1 MYKIYNNEIKITQNL
16 KGGATTATAISKAD
30 DISTIF
36 SSNKKFNKKESIL
49 TKKDVKHVVPLD
61 GVSIDF
67 KNLNQ
72 DMVNAIE
79 RDIEKLHNVF
89 FEDGADVFTAG
100 NYQIFDDKTNL
111 NLIAAATVKEIS
123 DQFNKNILRYAMSWA
138 KEIELYDY
146 ENKGLLSYENYMK
159 KLFGGDGKTQPT
171 KSGAHAVSLFTLLN
185 NTTSGAGQK
194 ATQFKAIIDG
204 INKLL
209 SIKEYKIVP
218 DECNKWYP
226 KIVSNHSLPHWMG
239 FGGGYD
245 NLKYSLDGGVLST
258 LIRVP
263 DLAKHYKAQLSV
275 LESKLKMSNKTL
287 SSVSKNKINTVI
299 DQLEKHENFLKD
311 TFELLRNS
319 PLIDEN
325 KVDFEAHETKLKRME
340 KYAEILAIKKMGIT
354 LTKSYDINSDYD
366 EMCFEVKF
374 WKDYQCKKDGVEMA
388 KGFLVNAVQGL
399 EFLNESYDPFGLKLG
414 GWSEQIE
421 LGKDSYTSVF
431 EELYDKY
438 KISGRKIQP
447 EIKLVLMMSAS
458 AASFHASKK
467 MAESIPGLDSVL
479 SNNPELLSKLQ
490 NSINNNISSQGKPV
504 ETEEDKQKKMYEQMQ
519 KIKEQQSKIDELKKQ
534 QESVNNNTEK
544 IKEQMS
550 MLNTNKVEE
559 VKPDISNILNK
570 IKAQN
575 AARKA
580 DEVLNNQL
588 SDSSEKE
595 SEVTES
601 VVTGESETKKKRGR
615 KAKTSI
621 SITT

>member
-1 MYKIYNNEIKITQNL
+1 MEKPKSLDNTSTSVHFGGLADVTKEKISVPNLVDKNLPRIKETESEREMFESETSDSFNSDESVNEPDIEYNNNIFNENKMLNL
-16 KGGATTATAISKAD
+16 PNNEVKPFNLLNNNED
-30 DISTIF
+30 RNF
-36 SSNKKFNKKESIL
+36 SQLNNEQKDEFKKLKMI
-49 TKKDVKHVVPLD
+49 D
-61 GVSIDF
+61 DF
-67 KNLNQ
+67 KNKTLT
-72 DMVNAIE
+72 
-79 RDIEKLHNVF
+79 EK
-89 FEDGADVFTAG
+89 
-100 NYQIFDDKTNL
+100 YK
-111 NLIAAATVKEIS
+111 
-123 DQFNKNILRYAMSWA
+123 
-138 KEIELYDY
+138 
-146 ENKGLLSYENYMK
+146 
-159 KLFGGDGKTQPT
+159 
-171 KSGAHAVSLFTLLN
+171 
-185 NTTSGAGQK
+185 NTTENIGLTTEKNDKVPSLNELKEMNLDEIPFHMLDDQ
-194 ATQFKAIIDG
+194 TQ
-204 INKLL
+204 
-209 SIKEYKIVP
+209 
-218 DECNKWYP
+218 
-226 KIVSNHSLPHWMG
+226 
-239 FGGGYD
+239 
-245 NLKYSLDGGVLST
+245 
-258 LIRVP
+258 R
-263 DLAKHYKAQLSV
+263 
-275 LESKLKMSNKTL
+275 
-287 SSVSKNKINTVI
+287 
-299 DQLEKHENFLKD
+299 
-311 TFELLRNS
+311 
-319 PLIDEN
+319 
-325 KVDFEAHETKLKRME
+325 LKRME

>member
-1 MYKIYNNEIKITQNL
+1 MERPKHLDNTSTSVHFGNLADVSKEKISVPNLVDRKLPRVKETETEQEMFDSETSDNFNSDNESVNNESEIEYNNNE
-16 KGGATTATAISKAD
+16 
-30 DISTIF
+30 
-36 SSNKKFNKKESIL
+36 NK
-49 TKKDVKHVVPLD
+49 
-61 GVSIDF
+61 
-67 KNLNQ
+67 
-72 DMVNAIE
+72 
-79 RDIEKLHNVF
+79 
-89 FEDGADVFTAG
+89 
-100 NYQIFDDKTNL
+100 
-111 NLIAAATVKEIS
+111 
-123 DQFNKNILRYAMSWA
+123 QFNLLDNN
-138 KEIELYDY
+138 
-146 ENKGLLSYENYMK
+146 ENRNFS
-159 KLFGGDGKTQPT
+159 Q
-171 KSGAHAVSLFTLLN
+171 LN
-185 NTTSGAGQK
+185 NEQK
-194 ATQFKAIIDG
+194 NEFK
-204 INKLL
+204 
-209 SIKEYKIVP
+209 
-218 DECNKWYP
+218 
-226 KIVSNHSLPHWMG
+226 
-239 FGGGYD
+239 
-245 NLKYSLDGGVLST
+245 
-258 LIRVP
+258 
-263 DLAKHYKAQLSV
+263 
-275 LESKLKMSNKTL
+275 KLKMIDDYKNKTMTEKYKNTTENIG
-287 SSVSKNKINTVI
+287 SVTEKN
-299 DQLEKHENFLKD
+299 EKVPSLNELK
-311 TFELLRNS
+311 EMNL
-319 PLIDEN
+319 DEIPFHML
-325 KVDFEAHETKLKRME
+325 DEQTQRLKRME

-399 EFLNESYDPFGLKLG
+399 EFLNENYDPFGLKLG
-414 GWSEQIE
+414 GWSEQVE

-490 NSINNNISSQGKPV
+490 SGINNNISNQGKSI

-519 KIKEQQSKIDELKKQ
+519 KIKEQQSKIDELKKH

-544 IKEQMS
+544 IKEQMN
-550 MLNTNKVEE
+550 MLNTNKNKD

-575 AARKA
+575 VARKA
-580 DEVLNNQL
+580 DEVINNQL

-595 SEVTES
+595 SEITES

>member
-1 MYKIYNNEIKITQNL
+1 MEKPKPLDNTSTSVHFGGLADNTKEKISLPNLVDKKLPHIKETETEEMFDSESSDNFNSDNESVNNEPEIEYNNLLFNNQT
-16 KGGATTATAISKAD
+16 
-30 DISTIF
+30 
-36 SSNKKFNKKESIL
+36 SNKE
-49 TKKDVKHVVPLD
+49 
-61 GVSIDF
+61 
-67 KNLNQ
+67 
-72 DMVNAIE
+72 E
-79 RDIEKLHNVF
+79 RNF
-89 FEDGADVFTAG
+89 S
-100 NYQIFDDKTNL
+100 Q
-111 NLIAAATVKEIS
+111 
-123 DQFNKNILRYAMSWA
+123 
-138 KEIELYDY
+138 
-146 ENKGLLSYENYMK
+146 
-159 KLFGGDGKTQPT
+159 
-171 KSGAHAVSLFTLLN
+171 LN
-185 NTTSGAGQK
+185 NEQK
-194 ATQFKAIIDG
+194 DEFK
-204 INKLL
+204 
-209 SIKEYKIVP
+209 
-218 DECNKWYP
+218 
-226 KIVSNHSLPHWMG
+226 
-239 FGGGYD
+239 
-245 NLKYSLDGGVLST
+245 
-258 LIRVP
+258 
-263 DLAKHYKAQLSV
+263 
-275 LESKLKMSNKTL
+275 KLKMIEDYKNKTL
-287 SSVSKNKINTVI
+287 TEKYKNSTERIGLTT
-299 DQLEKHENFLKD
+299 EKNDKVPTLDELK
-311 TFELLRNS
+311 EMNL
-319 PLIDEN
+319 DEIPFHML
-325 KVDFEAHETKLKRME
+325 DEQTQRLKRME

-414 GWSEQIE
+414 GWSEQVE

-479 SNNPELLSKLQ
+479 SNNPELLAKLQ
-490 NSINNNISSQGKPV
+490 NGINNNISGQGKPV
-504 ETEEDKQKKMYEQMQ
+504 ESEDDKQKKMYEQMQ

-534 QESVNNNTEK
+534 QESVSNNTEK
-544 IKEQMS
+544 IKEQMD
-550 MLNTNKVEE
+550 MLNTNKVES

-601 VVTGESETKKKRGR
+601 IVTGESETKKKRGR